1 MTKADIIAEI
11 SATTGVAKSDALLSV
26 EAFMKVIRDAMVNGE
41 NIYLR
46 GFGTFVVKK
55 RAETTARNISK
66 NTTITIPAHNF
77 PGFKPS
83 KSFIQRMKGE
93 EITSED

>member
-41 NIYLR
+41 NI
-46 GFGTFVVKK
+46 
-55 RAETTARNISK
+55 
-66 NTTITIPAHNF
+66 
-77 PGFKPS
+77 
-83 KSFIQRMKGE
+83 
-93 EITSED
+93 

>member
-11 SATTGVAKSDALLSV
+11 ATTTGVSKKDVAVSV
-26 EAFMKVIRDAMVNGE
+26 EAFMKVIRDAMVNEE

-46 GFGTFVVKK
+46 GFGTFVVKR
-55 RAETTARNISK
+55 RAEKTARNISK
-66 NTTITIPAHNF
+66 NVTITIPAHNF

-83 KSFIQRMKGE
+83 KSFLQRMKGE
-93 EITSED
+93 EVTSED

>member
-11 SATTGVAKSDALLSV
+11 VASTGVAKKDVAV
-26 EAFMKVIRDAMVNGE
+26 TIEAFMNVIRDNMVDGE

-55 RAETTARNISK
+55 RAEKTARNISK

-77 PGFKPS
+77 PGFKPA
-83 KSFIQRMKGE
+83 KSFLQRMMCE
-93 EITSED
+93 EVTSED